1 MLTLPGSRL
10 SSLATMIERVR
21 TGATTSRSKSPLRNR
36 ARTAWFSPVMS
47 TPSNTKVSNS
57 PGKTPGPTR
66 TGISGRSRNDAP

>member
-1 MLTLPGSRL
+1 MPGSRL

-21 TGATTSRSKSPLRNR
+21 TGATTSRSRSPLRNK

-47 TPSNTKVSNS
+47 TPSKTNVSRT

-66 TGISGRSRNDAP
+66 TGMSGRSRKDAP